1 MGCIV
6 NGIGESEGS
15 DFGVA
20 GGRDKSIIFKDGK
33 QIALVP
39 NDQIL
44 DKLKELVDNFNG

>member
-20 GGRDKSIIFKDGK
+20 GGQDKSIIFKDGK